1 MNYPLISSRQVQ
13 AAAGL
18 AEAVAERYGCVGVI
32 SRAAVGTAALLDQ
45 TAQEL
50 FDRRIRCVRVQGP
63 AAGGLASR
71 DLIAQIVARHDPGAL
86 TDAELKAGFKTLTE
100 PGEGFRRVALLV
112 SEAHSLLPSAVRY
125 VQLARQASPAKLCVV
140 LAGKPGLAVAL
151 EGEDFLPLRSAMHMM
166 ELSEP
171 AGMGLFDKASALPEP
186 PAPRVGGSSPLV
198 RLGLAASV
206 IPVVGLIWWRH
217 LPAVPP
223 QDAPSVPASVNAPS
237 VPPSV
242 SPPSVSPPSASPPV
256 AASAERA
263 EEPAPPEP
271 GSPASP
277 QVEAGF
283 PAADPAV
290 PVAPVTFPKPPA
302 FEATVKPE
310 IPAEQSA
317 AVAELPAPAAEPA
330 AEPPTIPP
338 EGSEAPAQETDLAE
352 TPAPKSD
359 MPAPDADP
367 PAPEPAIAAKPPQPH
382 GTLTVTASLPAQG
395 GTRRTA
401 PPAAVPQAAAP
412 PARTAE
418 DRLSPAGEKRCRTIV
433 FRAQLGKDPSDADKQ
448 FLRNG
453 CHGG

>member
-50 FDRRIRCVRVQGP
+50 SDRRIRCVRVQGP

-71 DLIAQIVARHDPGAL
+71 DLIAQIVARPDPGAL

-112 SEAHSLLPSAVRY
+112 SEAHSLLPSAMRY

-140 LAGKPGLAVAL
+140 LAGKPGLAMAL
-151 EGEDFLPLRSAMHMM
+151 EGEDFLPLRSAMHML

-171 AGMGLFDKASALPEP
+171 AGMGLFDQASAPPEL
-186 PAPRVGGSSPLV
+186 PAPRGGGSSPLV

-206 IPVVGLIWWRH
+206 IPIVGLIWWRH

-223 QDAPSVPASVNAPS
+223 QDAPSIPASVNAPR
-237 VPPSV
+237 VPAFV
-242 SPPSVSPPSASPPV
+242 SPPAT
-256 AASAERA
+256 ASAERV
-263 EEPAPPEP
+263 EEPAPPDP

-277 QVEAGF
+277 QAEAGLI
-283 PAADPAV
+283 ADPALPIATV
-290 PVAPVTFPKPPA
+290 TVSEPSASEAPARPEGPAEHSAPVA
-302 FEATVKPE
+302 E
-310 IPAEQSA
+310 S
-317 AVAELPAPAAEPA
+317 PAPAAEPA
-330 AEPPTIPP
+330 TAEPPTTPP
-338 EGSEAPAQETDLAE
+338 EGSEAPAQEADRDE
-352 TPAPKSD
+352 TPAPKPTV
-359 MPAPDADP
+359 PAPEAGP
-367 PAPEPAIAAKPPQPH
+367 PAPAPAIAAQPPQPH

-401 PPAAVPQAAAP
+401 PLAVVPQAAVPQAAAP
-412 PARTAE
+412 PAHTAE
-418 DRLSPAGEKRCRTIV
+418 DRLSQADEKRCRTIV

-453 CHGG
+453 CRGG